1 MRVLKFLVFAL
12 VAVFA
17 ASCNDT
23 SELVKQNVG
32 GKAGEII
39 IVANKAEWES
49 EPGSEL
55 RSILATPYPYLPQSE
70 PSYTLINIPHKSF
83 TSLFEYHRNIIIL
96 KVDPELKAE
105 FKAVEDVW
113 AAPQTVI
120 MITAPT
126 KEEVTKVIAD
136 NAEQLFNIINQ
147 AERNRIMR
155 NSKRYEDVALR
166 QFVADKFGGSPYF
179 PKGYSLK
186 KQTDNF
192 VWISYET
199 TYINLG
205 IFVYRIPYKDETSV
219 QLEQLM
225 AATNDI
231 MQENVPGMVDNS
243 YMTISSEIL
252 PGLGVMKYKNR
263 NFVEMRG
270 LWEVKND
277 FMGGPFVIHAFYD
290 KNDPKSIIVVEGFV
304 YAPRYDKRDYIRQ
317 VESILYS
324 FDWKEDFGK

>member
-1 MRVLKFLVFAL
+1 MRVLKFLVLAL

-17 ASCNDT
+17 VSCNDS

-126 KEEVTKVIAD
+126 KEEVTRVIAD

>member
-1 MRVLKFLVFAL
+1 MRVLKLLVLAL

-17 ASCNDT
+17 ASCNDS

-83 TSLFEYHRNIIIL
+83 TSLFEYHRNILIL

-105 FKAVEDVW
+105 FRAVEDVW

-126 KEEVTKVIAD
+126 KEEATKVIAD

-166 QFVADKFGGSPYF
+166 NFVADKFGGSPYF

-219 QLEQLM
+219 QLEGLM

-252 PGLGVMKYKNR
+252 PGLEVMKYKNR

-290 KNDPKSIIVVEGFV
+290 KNNPKDIIVVEGFV

>member
-1 MRVLKFLVFAL
+1 MRALKFMILAL
-12 VAVFA
+12 A
-17 ASCNDT
+17 AFLAISCKDDGT
-23 SELVKQNVG
+23 LVKQNVG

-49 EPGSEL
+49 EPGNEL
-55 RSILATPYPYLPQSE
+55 RSILAAQYPYLPQSE

-96 KVDPELKAE
+96 KVEANLEAK
-105 FKAVEDVW
+105 FTAVEDVW

-126 KEEVTKVIAD
+126 KEEAVKVIAD
-136 NAEQLFNIINQ
+136 NSEQLFNIINQ

-155 NSKRYEDVALR
+155 NSKRYEDIALR

-205 IFVYRIPYKDETSV
+205 IFVYRIPYKDSSSV
-219 QLEQLM
+219 QLENLM
-225 AATNDI
+225 AATSNV

-243 YMTISSEIL
+243 YMTISSEVT
-252 PGLGVMKYKNR
+252 PGLSVMKYKNR

-290 KNDPKSIIVVEGFV
+290 KNNPNEIIVVEGFV

>member
-1 MRVLKFLVFAL
+1 MRVAKLLLIGLMAFV
-12 VAVFA
+12 A
-17 ASCNDT
+17 ASCNDS

-39 IVANKAEWES
+39 IVADKGDWES
-49 EPGSEL
+49 EPGNQL
-55 RSILATPYPYLPQSE
+55 REVLATPYPFLPQSE

-83 TSLFEYHRNIIIL
+83 TSLFEYHRNIVLL
-96 KVDPELKAE
+96 KVDPKFKAE
-105 FKAVEDVW
+105 YKAVEDVW

-126 KEEVTKVIAD
+126 KEEAAKLIAD
-136 NAEQLFNIINQ
+136 NAERLFNTIGQ

-166 QFVADKFGGSPYF
+166 NFVADKFGGSPYF

-205 IFVYRIPYKDETSV
+205 IFLYRIPYKDSTSV
-219 QLEQLM
+219 QLENLM
-225 AATNDI
+225 AATSDV
-231 MQENVPGMVDNS
+231 MQQNVPGMVDNS
-243 YMTISSEIL
+243 YMTISSEIT
-252 PGLGVMKYKNR
+252 PGLSVMKYKDR
-263 NFVEMRG
+263 NFLEMRA

-277 FMGGPFVIHAFYD
+277 FMGGPLVIHAFHD
-290 KNDPKSIIVVEGFV
+290 KNNPGEIIVVEGFV

>member
-1 MRVLKFLVFAL
+1 MKALKFLILAA
-12 VAVFA
+12 VAFLTM
-17 ASCNDT
+17 SCKDDGT
-23 SELVKQNVG
+23 LVKQNVG

-39 IVANKAEWES
+39 IVANKAQWET
-49 EPGSEL
+49 EPGNEL
-55 RSILATPYPYLPQSE
+55 RNILAAQYPYLPQSE

-83 TSLFEYHRNIIIL
+83 TSLFEYHRNILIL
-96 KVDPELKAE
+96 KVDPNLESKFVAQ
-105 FKAVEDVW
+105 EDVW

-120 MITAPT
+120 LITAPT
-126 KEEVTKVIAD
+126 NEEAAKVIAD
-136 NAEQLFNIINQ
+136 NAERLFNTINQ

-155 NSKRYEDVALR
+155 NSKKYEDIALR

-205 IFVYRIPYKDETSV
+205 VFVYRIPYKDETS
-219 QLEQLM
+219 LELENLM
-225 AATNDI
+225 AATAEVMKD
-231 MQENVPGMVDNS
+231 NVPGMVDNS
-243 YMTISSEIL
+243 YMTISSEIT
-252 PGLGVMKYKNR
+252 PGLSVMKYKNH
-263 NFVEMRG
+263 NFIEMRG
-270 LWEVKND
+270 LWEVQND

-290 KNDPKSIIVVEGFV
+290 KNNPGELIVVEGFV

>member
-126 KEEVTKVIAD
+126 KEEATRVIAD
-136 NAEQLFNIINQ
+136 NSEQLFNIINQ

-186 KQTDNF
+186 KKTDDF
-192 VWISYET
+192 IWISCET
-199 TYINLG
+199 TYINQGFLM
-205 IFVYRIPYKDETSV
+205 YKLPYKDSTSV
-219 QLEQLM
+219 TLENLI
-225 AATNDI
+225 ACRNDV
-231 MQENVPGMVDNS
+231 MQKNVPGMFENS
-243 YMTISSEIL
+243 YMTTSQEIVPGISW
-252 PGLGVMKYKNR
+252 VKYKDKR
-263 NFVEMRG
+263 FAEIRG

-277 FMGGPFVIHAFYD
+277 FMGGPFVMHTHY
-290 KNDPKSIIVVEGFV
+290 NPENPTELIVIEAFV
-304 YAPRYDKRDYIRQ
+304 YAPRYDKRQYIRQ

-324 FDWKEDFGK
+324 FEWKKEFTK

>member
-55 RSILATPYPYLPQSE
+55 RSIRATPDPYLPQSE

-243 YMTISSEIL
+243 YMTISTEIL

>member
-1 MRVLKFLVFAL
+1 MRVLKFLVLAL

-17 ASCNDT
+17 ASCNDS

-96 KVDPELKAE
+96 KVEPELKAE

-126 KEEVTKVIAD
+126 KEEVTRVIAD

>member
-1 MRVLKFLVFAL
+1 MKALKFLILAA
-12 VAVFA
+12 VAFLTL
-17 ASCNDT
+17 SCKDDGT
-23 SELVKQNVG
+23 LVKQNVG

-39 IVANKAEWES
+39 IVANKAQWET
-49 EPGSEL
+49 EPGNEL
-55 RSILATPYPYLPQSE
+55 RNILAAQYPYLPQSE

-83 TSLFEYHRNIIIL
+83 TSLFEYHRNILIL
-96 KVDPELKAE
+96 KVDPNLETKFVAQ
-105 FKAVEDVW
+105 EDVW

-120 MITAPT
+120 LITAPT
-126 KEEVTKVIAD
+126 NEEAAKVIAD
-136 NAEQLFNIINQ
+136 NAERLFNTINQ

-155 NSKRYEDVALR
+155 NSKKYEDIALR
-166 QFVADKFGGSPYF
+166 QFVAEKFGGSPYF

-205 IFVYRIPYKDETSV
+205 VFVYRIPYKDETSLK
-219 QLEQLM
+219 LENLM
-225 AATNDI
+225 AATAEVMKD
-231 MQENVPGMVDNS
+231 NVPGMVDNS
-243 YMTISSEIL
+243 YMTISSEIT
-252 PGLGVMKYKNR
+252 PGLAVMKYKNR
-263 NFVEMRG
+263 NFMEMRG
-270 LWEVKND
+270 LWEVQND
-277 FMGGPFVIHAFYD
+277 FMGGPFVIHAFHD
-290 KNDPKSIIVVEGFV
+290 KNNPGELIVVEGFV

>member
-1 MRVLKFLVFAL
+1 MRVFKLLVLAL

-17 ASCNDT
+17 ASCNDS

-55 RSILATPYPYLPQSE
+55 RSILADPYPYLPQSE

-83 TSLFEYHRNIIIL
+83 TSLFEYHRNILIL

-105 FKAVEDVW
+105 YKAVEDVW

-126 KEEVTKVIAD
+126 KEEATKVIAD
-136 NAEQLFNIINQ
+136 NAEQLFNTINQ

-166 QFVADKFGGSPYF
+166 NFVADKFGGSPYF

-219 QLEQLM
+219 QLEGLM

-290 KNDPKSIIVVEGFV
+290 KNNPDEIIVVEGFV

>member
-96 KVDPELKAE
+96 KVEPELKAE

-126 KEEVTKVIAD
+126 KEEVTRVIAD

>member
-1 MRVLKFLVFAL
+1 MRVLKFLVLAL

-126 KEEVTKVIAD
+126 KEEATRVIAD
-136 NAEQLFNIINQ
+136 NSEQLFNIINQ

>member
-1 MRVLKFLVFAL
+1 MKLLKLFILAL
-12 VAVFA
+12 TAILA
-17 ASCNDT
+17 TSCKDT
-23 SELVKQNVG
+23 GATVKPNVG

-49 EPGSEL
+49 EPGNEL
-55 RSILATPYPYLPQSE
+55 RNILATPYPYLPQSE
-70 PSYTLINIPHKSF
+70 PSYTIINIPHKSF
-83 TSLFEYHRNIIIL
+83 TSLFEYHRNIVIV
-96 KVDPELKAE
+96 KVDPQLEAK
-105 FKAVEDVW
+105 FTAVEDVW

-126 KEEVTKVIAD
+126 KEELTKVIAEHG
-136 NAEQLFNIINQ
+136 EQLFNIINQ

-155 NSKRYEDVALR
+155 NSKRYEDIALR

-179 PKGYSLK
+179 PKGYTLK

-205 IFVYRIPYKDETSV
+205 IFVYRIPYVDSTSV
-219 QLEQLM
+219 QLENLM
-225 AATNDI
+225 AATNNI

-243 YMTISSEIL
+243 YMTISNEIT
-252 PGLGVMKYKNR
+252 PGLSVMKYKNR
-263 NFVEMRG
+263 NFIEMRG

-290 KNDPKSIIVVEGFV
+290 KNNPKEIIVVEGFV

-324 FDWKEDFGK
+324 FDWEEEFGK

>member
-1 MRVLKFLVFAL
+1 MRVLKLLVLAL
-12 VAVFA
+12 VTVFA
-17 ASCNDT
+17 ASCNDS

-83 TSLFEYHRNIIIL
+83 TSLFEYHRNILIL

-105 FKAVEDVW
+105 FKAVEDIW

-126 KEEVTKVIAD
+126 KEEATKVIAE
-136 NAEQLFNIINQ
+136 NGEQLFNIINQ

-186 KQTDNF
+186 KHTDNF

-205 IFVYRIPYKDETSV
+205 IFVYRIPYADETSV
-219 QLEQLM
+219 QLEGLM
-225 AATNDI
+225 AATNSI
-231 MQENVPGMVDNS
+231 MQDNVPGMVDKS

-252 PGLGVMKYKNR
+252 PGLDVMKYKGR

-290 KNDPKSIIVVEGFV
+290 KNNPGEIIVVEGFV

>member
-1 MRVLKFLVFAL
+1 MRVLKFLVLAL

-126 KEEVTKVIAD
+126 KEEVTRVIAD

>member
-1 MRVLKFLVFAL
+1 MRVLKFLVLAL

-96 KVDPELKAE
+96 KVEPELKAE

-126 KEEVTKVIAD
+126 KEEVTRVIAD

>member
-1 MRVLKFLVFAL
+1 MKVLRLMLLAL

-17 ASCNDT
+17 ASCKDDGT
-23 SELVKQNVG
+23 LVKQNVG

-39 IVANKAEWES
+39 IVANKAEWET
-49 EPGSEL
+49 EPGNEL
-55 RSILATPYPYLPQSE
+55 RSILAAQYPYLPQAE

-96 KVDPELKAE
+96 KVDANLESK
-105 FKAVEDVW
+105 FTAVEDVW

-126 KEEVTKVIAD
+126 REEATKVIAD
-136 NAEQLFNIINQ
+136 HSEQLFNIINQ

-205 IFVYRIPYKDETSV
+205 IFVYRIPYKDSTSV
-219 QLEQLM
+219 QLESLM
-225 AATNDI
+225 AETSNV

-243 YMTISSEIL
+243 YMTISSEVT
-252 PGLGVMKYKNR
+252 PGLAVMKYKNR

-290 KNDPKSIIVVEGFV
+290 KNNPGEIIVVEGFV

>member
-1 MRVLKFLVFAL
+1 MRVLKFLVLAL

-126 KEEVTKVIAD
+126 KEEVTRVIAD

-277 FMGGPFVIHAFYD
+277 FMGGPFVGYVTIDEATSEALVILF
-290 KNDPKSIIVVEGFV
+290 GL
-304 YAPRYDKRDYIRQ
+304 YAPEDPQRN
-317 VESILYS
+317 LL
-324 FDWKEDFGK
+324 KELEHLIYTIE

>member
-1 MRVLKFLVFAL
+1 MKLIKLIVLAL
-12 VAVFA
+12 AAVITVG
-17 ASCNDT
+17 CDDT

-49 EPGSEL
+49 EPGSAL

-96 KVDPELKAE
+96 KVDPQLKAE

-126 KEEVTKVIAD
+126 KEEAAQVIAQ
-136 NAEQLFNIINQ
+136 NSQQLFNIIGQ

-205 IFVYRIPYKDETSV
+205 IFVYRIPYKDSTSV
-219 QLEQLM
+219 QLEGLM
-225 AATNDI
+225 AATNEI

-252 PGLGVMKYKNR
+252 PGLEVMKYKNR

-277 FMGGPFVIHAFYD
+277 FMGGPFVIQAFYD
-290 KNDPKSIIVVEGFV
+290 KNNPTEIIVLEGFV

>member
-1 MRVLKFLVFAL
+1 MKALKFLILAA
-12 VAVFA
+12 VAFLTM
-17 ASCNDT
+17 SCKDDGT
-23 SELVKQNVG
+23 LVKQNVG

-39 IVANKAEWES
+39 IVANKAQWET
-49 EPGSEL
+49 EPGNEL
-55 RSILATPYPYLPQSE
+55 RNILAAQYPYLPQSE

-83 TSLFEYHRNIIIL
+83 TSLFEYHRNILIL
-96 KVDPELKAE
+96 KVDPNLESKFVAQ
-105 FKAVEDVW
+105 EDVW

-120 MITAPT
+120 LITAPT
-126 KEEVTKVIAD
+126 NEEAAKVIAD
-136 NAEQLFNIINQ
+136 NAERLFNTINQ

-155 NSKRYEDVALR
+155 NSKKYEDIALR

-205 IFVYRIPYKDETSV
+205 VFVYRIPYKDETS
-219 QLEQLM
+219 LELENLM
-225 AATNDI
+225 AATAEVMKD
-231 MQENVPGMVDNS
+231 NVPGMVDNS
-243 YMTISSEIL
+243 YMTISSEIT
-252 PGLGVMKYKNR
+252 PGLSVMKYKNH
-263 NFVEMRG
+263 NFIEMRG
-270 LWEVKND
+270 LWEVQND
-277 FMGGPFVIHAFYD
+277 FMGGPFVIHVFHD
-290 KNDPKSIIVVEGFV
+290 KNNPGELIVVEGFV

-324 FDWKEDFGK
+324 FEWKEDFGK

>member
-1 MRVLKFLVFAL
+1 MRILRLLILAITVAFA
-12 VAVFA
+12 
-17 ASCNDT
+17 SGCKDT
-23 SELVKQNVG
+23 DALVKQNVG

-49 EPGSEL
+49 EPGNEL
-55 RSILATPYPYLPQSE
+55 RSILATPYPYLPQLE
-70 PSYTLINIPHKSF
+70 PSYNLINIPHKSF

-96 KVDPELKAE
+96 KVAPELEAKYT
-105 FKAVEDVW
+105 AVEDVW

-120 MITAPT
+120 MITAPN
-126 KEEVTKVIAD
+126 KEEAAKIIAEHG
-136 NAEQLFNIINQ
+136 EQMFNTINQ

-155 NSKRYEDVALR
+155 NSKKYEDVALR
-166 QFVADKFGGSPYF
+166 QFVANKFGGSPYF

-199 TYINLG
+199 TYTNLG
-205 IFVYRIPYKDETSV
+205 IFVYRIPYKDSTSV
-219 QLEQLM
+219 QLEGLM

-243 YMTISSEIL
+243 YMTISSEIT
-252 PGLGVMKYKNR
+252 PGLGIIKYKNR
-263 NFVEMRG
+263 NFIEMRG

-290 KNDPKSIIVVEGFV
+290 KNNPKDIIVVEGFV

-317 VESILYS
+317 VESIMYS
-324 FDWKEDFGK
+324 FDWKEDFLK

>member
-1 MRVLKFLVFAL
+1 MKLIKLIVLAL
-12 VAVFA
+12 AAVITVG
-17 ASCNDT
+17 CDDT

-96 KVDPELKAE
+96 KVDPQLKAE

-126 KEEVTKVIAD
+126 KEEAAAVIAD
-136 NAEQLFNIINQ
+136 HAEQLFNIIGQ

-166 QFVADKFGGSPYF
+166 QFVAEKFGGSPYF

-205 IFVYRIPYKDETSV
+205 IFVYRIPYKDSTSV
-219 QLEQLM
+219 QLENLM
-225 AATNDI
+225 AATNEI

-252 PGLGVMKYKNR
+252 PGLAVMKYKNR

-277 FMGGPFVIHAFYD
+277 FMGGPFVIQAFHD
-290 KNDPKSIIVVEGFV
+290 KNNPGEIIVVEGFV

>member
-1 MRVLKFLVFAL
+1 MRAFKLFLIALAAFA
-12 VAVFA
+12 A
-17 ASCNDT
+17 ASCNNDDT
-23 SELVKQNVG
+23 LVKQNVG

-39 IVANKAEWES
+39 IVANKAEWET
-49 EPGSEL
+49 EPGNEL
-55 RSILATPYPYLPQSE
+55 RNILAAQYPYLPQSE

-83 TSLFEYHRNIIIL
+83 TSLFEYHRNILIL
-96 KVDPELKAE
+96 KVDENLEAKYIAQ
-105 FKAVEDVW
+105 EDVW

-120 MITAPT
+120 LITAPT
-126 KEEVTKVIAD
+126 REEATRVIAE
-136 NAEQLFNIINQ
+136 NAERLFNTINQ

-155 NSKRYEDVALR
+155 NSKKYEDVELR
-166 QFVADKFGGSPYF
+166 KLVADKFGGSPYF

-205 IFVYRIPYKDETSV
+205 IFVYRIPYKDETSLK
-219 QLEQLM
+219 LENLM
-225 AATNDI
+225 AATAEVMKD
-231 MQENVPGMVDNS
+231 NVPGMVDNS

-252 PGLGVMKYKNR
+252 PGLEVMKYKNR

-277 FMGGPFVIHAFYD
+277 FMGGPFVIHVFHD
-290 KNDPKSIIVVEGFV
+290 KNNPGELIVVEGFV

>member
-1 MRVLKFLVFAL
+1 MRLVKLIVFCLAAI
-12 VAVFA
+12 VAV
-17 ASCNDT
+17 SCDD
-23 SELVKQNVG
+23 SSQLVKQNVG

-49 EPGSEL
+49 EPGAEL

-83 TSLFEYHRNIIIL
+83 TSLFEYHRNIVLL
-96 KVDPELKAE
+96 KVDPQLKAE

-126 KEEVTKVIAD
+126 KEEATQIIAQ
-136 NAEQLFNIINQ
+136 NSEQLFNIIGQ

-205 IFVYRIPYKDETSV
+205 IFVYRIPYTDSTSV
-219 QLEQLM
+219 QLENLM
-225 AATNDI
+225 AATNNV

-252 PGLGVMKYKNR
+252 PGLQVMKYKNR

-290 KNDPKSIIVVEGFV
+290 KNNPKEIIVVEGFV

>member
-1 MRVLKFLVFAL
+1 MVLAL

-17 ASCNDT
+17 ASCNDS

-55 RSILATPYPYLPQSE
+55 RSILAAPYPYLPQSE

-83 TSLFEYHRNIIIL
+83 TSLFEYHRNILIL

-105 FKAVEDVW
+105 YKAVEDVW

-126 KEEVTKVIAD
+126 KEEATKVIAD
-136 NAEQLFNIINQ
+136 NAEQLFNTINQ

-166 QFVADKFGGSPYF
+166 NFVADKFGGSPYF

-219 QLEQLM
+219 QLESLM

-290 KNDPKSIIVVEGFV
+290 KNNPGEIIVVEGFV

>member
-1 MRVLKFLVFAL
+1 MRAFKLFLFAL
-12 VAVFA
+12 VAFA
-17 ASCNDT
+17 ATSCKDDGT
-23 SELVKQNVG
+23 IVKQNVG

-49 EPGSEL
+49 EPGNEL
-55 RSILATPYPYLPQSE
+55 RNILAAQYPYLPQSE

-83 TSLFEYHRNIIIL
+83 TSLFEYHRNILIL
-96 KVDPELKAE
+96 KVDQNLEAKYTAQ
-105 FKAVEDVW
+105 EDVW

-120 MITAPT
+120 LITAPT
-126 KEEVTKVIAD
+126 KEEAAKVIAE
-136 NAEQLFNIINQ
+136 NAERMFNTINQ

-155 NSKRYEDVALR
+155 NSKKYEDEGLRHLVAE
-166 QFVADKFGGSPYF
+166 KFGGSPYF
-179 PKGYSLK
+179 PEGYLLR

-205 IFVYRIPYKDETSV
+205 VFVYRIPYKDESSLK
-219 QLEQLM
+219 LENLM
-225 AATNDI
+225 AATAEVMKD
-231 MQENVPGMVDNS
+231 NVPGMVDNS
-243 YMTISSEIL
+243 YMTISSEIT
-252 PGLGVMKYKNR
+252 PGLSVMKYKNH
-263 NFVEMRG
+263 NFMEMRG
-270 LWEVKND
+270 LWEVQND
-277 FMGGPFVIHAFYD
+277 FMGGPFVIHVFHD
-290 KNDPKSIIVVEGFV
+290 KNNPGELIVVEGFV

>member
-1 MRVLKFLVFAL
+1 MRMVKLIVLAL

-17 ASCNDT
+17 VACDDT
-23 SELVKQNVG
+23 SDLVKQNVG
-32 GKAGEII
+32 GKAGEVI

-55 RSILATPYPYLPQSE
+55 RSILAVPYPYLPQSE

-96 KVDPELKAE
+96 KVDPQLKAE

-126 KEEVTKVIAD
+126 KEEAAQVIAQHA
-136 NAEQLFNIINQ
+136 NQLFNIIGQ

-166 QFVADKFGGSPYF
+166 NFVADKFGGSPYF

-199 TYINLG
+199 TYTNMG
-205 IFVYRIPYKDETSV
+205 IFVYRIPYVDSSSV
-219 QLEQLM
+219 QLENLM

-243 YMTISSEIL
+243 YMTISSEVV
-252 PGLGVMKYKNR
+252 PGLEVMKYKNR

-290 KNDPKSIIVVEGFV
+290 KNNPKEIIVVEGFV

>member
-1 MRVLKFLVFAL
+1 MRVLKLLVLAL

-17 ASCNDT
+17 ASCNDS

-83 TSLFEYHRNIIIL
+83 TSLFEYHRNILIL

-126 KEEVTKVIAD
+126 KEEATKVIAD

-166 QFVADKFGGSPYF
+166 NFVADKFGGSPYF

-219 QLEQLM
+219 QLEGLM

-252 PGLGVMKYKNR
+252 PGLEVMKYKNR

-290 KNDPKSIIVVEGFV
+290 KNNPKDIIVVEGFV

>member
-1 MRVLKFLVFAL
+1 
-12 VAVFA
+12 
-17 ASCNDT
+17 
-23 SELVKQNVG
+23 
-32 GKAGEII
+32 
-39 IVANKAEWES
+39 
-49 EPGSEL
+49 
-55 RSILATPYPYLPQSE
+55 
-70 PSYTLINIPHKSF
+70 
-83 TSLFEYHRNIIIL
+83 LFEYHRNIIIL
-96 KVDPELKAE
+96 KVEPELKAE

-126 KEEVTKVIAD
+126 KEEATKVIAD
-136 NAEQLFNIINQ
+136 NSEQLFNIINQ

-155 NSKRYEDVALR
+155 SSKRYEDAALR
-166 QFVADKFGGSPYF
+166 NFVADKFGGSPYF

-219 QLEQLM
+219 QLEGLM

-243 YMTISSEIL
+243 YMTISSEIE
-252 PGLGVMKYKNR
+252 PGLNVMKYKNR

-277 FMGGPFVIHAFYD
+277 FMGGPFVAHAFYSKD
-290 KNDPKSIIVVEGFV
+290 GKDVIVLQGFV
-304 YAPRYDKRDYIRQ
+304 YAPKYDKRHYLRL
-317 VESILYS
+317 VESIIYS
-324 FDWKEDFGK
+324 FEWAKES

>member
-1 MRVLKFLVFAL
+1 MRVLKFLVLAM

-17 ASCNDT
+17 ASCNDS

-96 KVDPELKAE
+96 KVEPELKAE

-126 KEEVTKVIAD
+126 KEEATRVIAD
-136 NAEQLFNIINQ
+136 NSEQLFNIINQ

>member
-1 MRVLKFLVFAL
+1 MRAFKLFLFAL
-12 VAVFA
+12 VAFAA
-17 ASCNDT
+17 ASCKDDGT
-23 SELVKQNVG
+23 LVKQNVG

-49 EPGSEL
+49 EPGNEL
-55 RSILATPYPYLPQSE
+55 RNILAAQYPYLPQSE

-96 KVDPELKAE
+96 KVDENQPAK
-105 FKAVEDVW
+105 FTAVEDVW

-126 KEEVTKVIAD
+126 KEEATKVIAE
-136 NAEQLFNIINQ
+136 NAEQMFNIINQ

-155 NSKRYEDVALR
+155 NSKKYEDVALR

-205 IFVYRIPYKDETSV
+205 IFVYRIPYTDETSV
-219 QLEQLM
+219 QLENLM
-225 AATNDI
+225 AATGNI

-243 YMTISSEIL
+243 YMTISSEVT
-252 PGLGVMKYKNR
+252 PGLAVMKYKNR
-263 NFVEMRG
+263 NFIEMRG
-270 LWEVKND
+270 LWEVQND
-277 FMGGPFVIHAFYD
+277 FMGGPFVIHAFHD
-290 KNDPKSIIVVEGFV
+290 KNTPGQIIVVEGFV